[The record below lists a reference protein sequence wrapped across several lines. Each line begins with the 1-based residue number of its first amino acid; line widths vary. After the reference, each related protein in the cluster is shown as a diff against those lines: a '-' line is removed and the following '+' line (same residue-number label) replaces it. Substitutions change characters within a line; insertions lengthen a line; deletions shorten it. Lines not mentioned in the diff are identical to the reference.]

1 MPRDRDDSGKFIN
14 IGNSNTKKEEEIG
27 TNNHIEIFI
36 PRLTTILTYSLII
49 LIFLPWFQIIIR
61 SQIFNK
67 TWNVFDGLL
76 FLITPY
82 NNTEVNQGNGGGNNG
97 QYWGK

>member
-1 MPRDRDDSGKFIN
+1 MPRERDESGKFTP
-14 IGNSNTKKEEEIG
+14 SSSSYSKKEEEIG

-36 PRLTTILTYSLII
+36 PRLTTIFTYAMII

-67 TWNVFDGLL
+67 TWTIFDGLL
-76 FLITPY
+76 FPVTPY
-82 NNTEVNQGNGGGNNG
+82 NNTEVNHGNGGGNNG
-97 QYWGK
+97 QY